1 MKKLTLIQ
9 IIFIIISILP
19 SVALNTS
26 FIDME
31 KIFKI
36 SAAGKDANNKI
47 MILQKKKS
55 AKIQKN
61 EKTLKAKEVKLKT
74 QKNIITEEEFNK
86 SLQSLKKDIQNFNK
100 MKNEEVKDFENIKAQ
115 YKIELLDLLRPIL
128 EDYAKSQKIS
138 ILYDKKNILLG
149 AKELDITNDIIKIL
163 NKKATEITLK

>member
-86 SLQSLKKDIQNFNK
+86 SLQSLKKDI
-100 MKNEEVKDFENIKAQ
+100 
-115 YKIELLDLLRPIL
+115 
-128 EDYAKSQKIS
+128 
-138 ILYDKKNILLG
+138 
-149 AKELDITNDIIKIL
+149 
-163 NKKATEITLK
+163 